1 MDYETVS
8 IVNPGVSPTTCW
20 VEFPMCPG
28 WDAGELTE
36 ILLTVVGNII
46 VGDVLISAED
56 FIKGSNTK
64 YTKMVLKN
72 HLGEEVDVQYA
83 QANKDFEFC
92 RGKASFYYVVDQEVT
107 GKLTPGTY
115 YLYVYLMNTLPK
127 ASEEIPERTI
137 MNMAL
142 TSPGGIKITI
152 S

>member
-20 VEFPMCPG
+20 VEFHMCPG

-83 QANKDFEFC
+83 HANKDFEFY

-107 GKLTPGTY
+107 EKLTPGTY

-142 TSPGGIKITI
+142 TSPDGIKITI